1 MTNIFKQLE
10 NKVAHYRLNKATLN
24 QLKKSFGEFPY
35 KATRTEITGII
46 FIEKGVKNEDLKLI
60 GELTGLRE
68 LCILSNQISKIEG
81 LDKLVNLGELN
92 LACNQISKIEG
103 LDKLNN
109 LQVLNL
115 AGNQITKIE
124 GLNNLNNLREL
135 DLRKNNIP
143 KSQIDQFKAA
153 NKKIKV
159 YV

>member
-1 MTNIFKQLE
+1 MANIFKQLE
-10 NKVAHYRLNKATLN
+10 NKVARYRLNKGTLN
-24 QLKKSFGEFPY
+24 QLKKSFGEIPY

-46 FIEKGVKNEDLKLI
+46 FLEKGVKNKDLKLI

-68 LCILSNQISKIEG
+68 LCILSNQITKIEG
-81 LDKLVNLGELN
+81 LDKLVNLGE
-92 LACNQISKIEG
+92 
-103 LDKLNN
+103 
-109 LQVLNL
+109 LNL

-143 KSQIDQFKAA
+143 ISQIDKFKI
-153 NKKIKV
+153 NNPKIKV

>member
-1 MTNIFKQLE
+1 MANIFKQLE
-10 NKVAHYRLNKATLN
+10 NKVARYRLNKGTLN
-24 QLKKSFGEFPY
+24 QLKKRFGEFPY
-35 KATRTEITGII
+35 KATPTGITGII
-46 FIEKGVKNEDLKLI
+46 FLEKGVENKDLKLI

-68 LCILSNQISKIEG
+68 LCILSNQISKIQG

-103 LDKLNN
+103 LSKLVN

-124 GLNNLNNLREL
+124 GLEKLNNLREL

-143 KSQIDQFKAA
+143 KLQIDKFKI
-153 NKKIKV
+153 NNPKIKV

>member
-81 LDKLVNLGELN
+81 LDKL
-92 LACNQISKIEG
+92 
-103 LDKLNN
+103 NN

-143 KSQIDQFKAA
+143 KSQIDQFKAT

-159 YV
+159 NV